1 MTLIYQ
7 CITFMVVW
15 SSENIQTRGRRSV
28 QDFQPVSINT
38 VFIARVLFENIKVE
52 TLIYVSDPKLILGP
66 SIRVMQ
72 THYITKQIT

>member
-1 MTLIYQ
+1 MTLVYQ

-38 VFIARVLFENIKVE
+38 VFIASVLFESIKVE
-52 TLIYVSDPKLILGP
+52 TLIYV
-66 SIRVMQ
+66 
-72 THYITKQIT
+72 